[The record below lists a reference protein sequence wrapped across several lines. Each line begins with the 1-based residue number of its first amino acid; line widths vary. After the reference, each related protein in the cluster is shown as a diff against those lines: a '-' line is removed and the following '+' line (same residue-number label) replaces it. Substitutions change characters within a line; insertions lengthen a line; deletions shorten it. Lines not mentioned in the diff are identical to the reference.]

1 MAPESRGGSKRQVP
15 GPSIGGLRIGDARG
29 RSCGEGTAI
38 GGALALGQRR
48 CMQAKQRSGC
58 GRLGCV
64 RRVVHIAEWAHSRV
78 KRADACALLA
88 LGCWVCCAGGGRGGA
103 VGAGQHSHCI
113 HGVYSVTVTDVGST
127 GFSALHVMI

>member
-1 MAPESRGGSKRQVP
+1 M
-15 GPSIGGLRIGDARG
+15 RIGDARG

-103 VGAGQHSHCI
+103 AGVGNTPIVFTWIFCTCRFAKLQEEASEA
-113 HGVYSVTVTDVGST
+113 T
-127 GFSALHVMI
+127 GA